1 MSVGNLNTQGN
12 KKNNLPYQ
20 LSSLQLLDQI
30 LQAIVASGGGSC
42 PCPSSAQEATLLQV
56 LGALQ
61 NGQEFEQALVM
72 DLGGPGCPGN
82 CPTYI
87 QIRIWDTVNHVFLPP
102 VYYNAAG
109 AVVVPVGPLQFLN
122 PQFVLEN
129 ILTQVTAI
137 NADLDVAL
145 STRASEATLA
155 NVLTTAA
162 FQARINTLGQKAM
175 AASTPVVLASDQSAI
190 PVTGT
195 FFPTPVV
202 RTTTLQRATAAGSIL
217 VGAGSVTVANTGA
230 ANGLVLGSTIK
241 PGESFTWSAGPNDTL
256 NAIPYD
262 GTGTELTITTVR

>member
-1 MSVGNLNTQGN
+1 MSKGDLKTSGAKGNNFD
-12 KKNNLPYQ
+12 YQ
-20 LSSLQLLDQI
+20 FSVLQLLGQI
-30 LQAIVASGGGSC
+30 AAGTGTGSC

-87 QIRIWDTVNHVFLPP
+87 QIRIWDTTNHVFLPP

-129 ILTQVTAI
+129 ILTQVTSI
-137 NADLDVAL
+137 NAN
-145 STRASEATLA
+145 TP
-155 NVLTTAA
+155 AA
-162 FQARINTLGQKAM
+162 A
-175 AASTPVVLASDQSAI
+175 
-190 PVTGT
+190 
-195 FFPTPVV
+195 V
-202 RTTTLQRATAAGSIL
+202 RTTTLARVSVAGSIL
-217 VGAGSVTVANTGA
+217 IGARSVTVANTGA
-230 ANGLVLGSTIK
+230 ANGLVLGEVIK
-241 PGESFTWSAGPNDTL
+241 PGESFTWSAGQNDTL
-256 NAIPYD
+256 NAISYD